1 MIFRLIY
8 IVISASLSGCIM
20 GSNEPFVESENQNSR
35 VRMIVIDYTS
45 ENFADSLELL
55 TKSSS
60 SPVSSHYLLPEPNDS
75 SYPHRRLKT
84 YQLVDENRRAW
95 HAGDSFWRGKIGL
108 NDQSIGIEV
117 VNLGRCLQHKKPGA
131 PTLLSRNVVCSFP
144 EYADD
149 QIAQLIELI
158 EQIISRHPDI
168 DPNNII
174 GHIDIAPGRKV
185 DPGPRFPWQTLHQ
198 TGIGAWYDEMVA
210 ANFSTR
216 YSTAL
221 PSAETV
227 QRALSIYGYRVE
239 ATAVWDDQT
248 RAALEAFQLHFRPN
262 KVDGEIDTETTAI
275 LFALLSRYRA
285 GLLEAL

>member
-1 MIFRLIY
+1 MNFRLSY
-8 IVISASLSGCIM
+8 LVILASLTGCIT

-35 VRMIVIDYTS
+35 VRMIVIHYTS

-60 SPVSSHYLLPEPNDS
+60 NPVSSHYLLPEPNDS
-75 SYPHRRLKT
+75 SYPYRRLKT

-95 HAGDSFWRGKIGL
+95 HAGESFWRGKIGL

-117 VNLGRCLQHKKPGA
+117 VNLGRCSQQKKSGA
-131 PTLLSRNVVCSFP
+131 PTLLSRNAVCSFP

-149 QIAQLIELI
+149 QIAQLIALI
-158 EQIISRHPDI
+158 KQIISRHPDV
-168 DPNNII
+168 DPTNIV
-174 GHIDIAPGRKV
+174 GHSDIAPGRKV

-198 TGIGAWYDEMVA
+198 AGIGAWYDETIA
-210 ANFSTR
+210 ADFSTR
-216 YSTAL
+216 YSTTL
-221 PSAETV
+221 PSAETI

-248 RAALEAFQLHFRPN
+248 RAALEAFQLHFRPH

-285 GLLEAL
+285 GLLEVL